1 MEQVFLVDD
10 DAGVRRSL
18 ARVLNEEGFNV
29 EEFDSAEAFLA
40 RVEPPVEGCIVL
52 DVSMP
57 GLDGLE
63 LQTRLRDAGRDLP
76 IVFVTGYGD
85 IPMSVQAIKAGATD
99 FLTKPVNSRVLI
111 AAVRTAIENDVT
123 DRQAR
128 TELAIHKQRFATLSV
143 REREVLEGLVKGKLN
158 KQIAGDLFIVEQTVK
173 WHRGHIMERMH
184 ARTVAELMHIAA
196 RLGVGGGSTAG
207 VVSPTS
213 QAGNPRPGGSR
224 PPSGAH

>member
-1 MEQVFLVDD
+1 GGHCLASELRSRSELPRRPRQPPVNSRPPMEQVFLVDD

-85 IPMSVQAIKAGATD
+85 I
-99 FLTKPVNSRVLI
+99 
-111 AAVRTAIENDVT
+111 
-123 DRQAR
+123 
-128 TELAIHKQRFATLSV
+128 
-143 REREVLEGLVKGKLN
+143 
-158 KQIAGDLFIVEQTVK
+158 
-173 WHRGHIMERMH
+173 
-184 ARTVAELMHIAA
+184 
-196 RLGVGGGSTAG
+196 
-207 VVSPTS
+207 
-213 QAGNPRPGGSR
+213 
-224 PPSGAH
+224 